1 MRPVFPPPHPQV
13 LPAYVQPPRRSVL
26 PLLTGLFGM
35 IAAGLTLGGS
45 FAPVREVDSGDNG
58 YVIKWWGVDRP
69 DFAADTDTLAGLTL
83 VLATV
88 LLGVGAVLAFT
99 RVTAAARLF
108 LALGT
113 GSLAGT
119 VLLQLIYTLDDMNM
133 WNDVPLQ
140 PGESI
145 RFTAGWGLWLPLTGL
160 VFGVVAVV
168 LAFRGGPARVEPN
181 TPRMGFPMPYG
192 PPVPGA
198 ATPPGAVAAAPI
210 AGSTAPTPPTGIP
223 AAPAVSPVAVA
234 VPVTPPAPPAP
245 AAPSVPDDDPDETLR
260 TTVSE
265 APTEVPAPAA
275 PGASAAAAMVPEPPA
290 AEEIAS
296 ALTPAPV
303 APDAPTEVPRPD
315 PEEWTAADVDAPPEP
330 APDAPTE
337 VPPAESDTEPAPL
350 DPAAAESAEPPADA
364 TPAAEPAPE
373 SAEAPDAPAPADAEP
388 AAENP
393 EPGASGLS
401 GLPAA
406 PPAPELAD
414 GKEDR

>member
-1 MRPVFPPPHPQV
+1 MRPPFPPPHPQV

-26 PLLTGLFGM
+26 PLLAGLFGM

-45 FAPVREVDSGDNG
+45 FAPVREVESGDSG

-88 LLGVGAVLAFT
+88 LLAVGAVLAFT

-108 LALGT
+108 LALGL

-119 VLLQLIYTLDDMNM
+119 VLLQLIYTLDDLNM
-133 WNDVPLQ
+133 WNDVPLE
-140 PGESI
+140 PGQSI
-145 RFTAGWGLWLPLTGL
+145 KFAAGWGLWLPLAGL

-168 LAFRGGPARVEPN
+168 LAFRGGPVRVEPN

-198 ATPPGAVAAAPI
+198 ATPPGAVAVAPI
-210 AGSTAPTPPTGIP
+210 PGAAAPTPPSGIP
-223 AAPAVSPVAVA
+223 AGPAGAPVVAPVA
-234 VPVTPPAPPAP
+234 VPVVPPVAPPV
-245 AAPSVPDDDPDETLR
+245 APSVPDDDPDETLR

-265 APTEVPAPAA
+265 EPTEVPAPAA

-290 AEEIAS
+290 AAEIAS

-315 PEEWTAADVDAPPEP
+315 AEEWTAADVDAPPEP
-330 APDAPTE
+330 DAPTE
-337 VPPAESDTEPAPL
+337 VPSADAATEPAPL
-350 DPAAAESAEPPADA
+350 DPADPAPATPDA
-364 TPAAEPAPE
+364 TPEATEEPTDPAAAEPAPE
-373 SAEAPDAPAPADAEP
+373 DP
-388 AAENP
+388 AAP

-401 GLPAA
+401 DLPAA
-406 PPAPELAD
+406 PPAPELAAEKKD
-414 GKEDR
+414 S